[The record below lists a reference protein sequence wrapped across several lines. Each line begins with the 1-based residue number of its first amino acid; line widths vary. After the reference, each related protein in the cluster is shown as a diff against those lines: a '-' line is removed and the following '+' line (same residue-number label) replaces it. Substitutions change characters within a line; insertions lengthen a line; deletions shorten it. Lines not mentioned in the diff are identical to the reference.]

1 MEESQERNGQQS
13 ATQQVGEI
21 IKPVVCNG
29 TVEELL
35 DTVYGL
41 KAVSVTP
48 LNSYDDCNYGIK
60 VEPEWTNPH
69 IKEVAPHGYLMKIIN
84 SMDSKRPEM
93 HHAQH
98 TLMDHLRSKGVPT
111 QQPVPTKKG
120 ELISVRKIYAD
131 KNKTDY
137 AEHIVRLMTFLP
149 GQVLLN
155 YPITT
160 NLLYQS
166 GMFIAKISNAMEGFH
181 HEVFAHFE
189 TKWNLGHILILKDYV
204 FVLKQDE
211 RDLVNKVI
219 QAFEKEFVPLI
230 PNLPKGYIHGDLNE
244 LNLLVMPV
252 EDTKNLQERQYNF
265 TGLIDFQDTTY
276 SCTIYDLAINVAYL
290 TIFTELIDQ
299 LDAPG
304 HILAGYYS
312 LKQLTEDEFNSLKI
326 LIAGRMCQSLVYG
339 AHTHHLDPSDDYVL
353 HTAKKGWNILNR
365 LWSEPQEKLFGRW
378 KMIMENYK

>member
-1 MEESQERNGQQS
+1 LRP
-13 ATQQVGEI
+13 I
-21 IKPVVCNG
+21 VCDG

-35 DTVYGL
+35 EKVYGL
-41 KAVSVTP
+41 KAVSVKQ
-48 LNSYDDCNYGIK
+48 LNSYCDRTYGIK

-69 IKEVAPHGYLMKIIN
+69 IKEIAPHGYLMKIIN
-84 SMDSKRPEM
+84 SVDSKCPEI
-93 HHAQH
+93 HYAQH

-111 QQPVPTKKG
+111 QQPVPTKNG
-120 ELISVRKIYAD
+120 ELLSVQKIYAD
-131 KNKTDY
+131 KNKT
-137 AEHIVRLMTFLP
+137 EHIVRLMTFLP

-166 GMFIAKISNAMEGFH
+166 GIFVANFSKATEGFH
-181 HEVFAHFE
+181 HKVFDNYD
-189 TKWNLGHILILKDYV
+189 TKWNLGNMLILKDYV

-211 RDLVNKVI
+211 RDLVNKII

-244 LNLLVMPV
+244 LNLLVMLV
-252 EDTKNLQERQYNF
+252 EDTKNLPMQERQYNF
-265 TGLIDFQDTTY
+265 TGLIDFRDTTY
-276 SCTIYDLAINVAYL
+276 SYTIYDLAINVAYL

-339 AHTHHLDPSDDYVL
+339 AHTYHLDPTNDYVL
-353 HTAKKGWNILNR
+353 HTAKRGWATLKR
-365 LWSEPQEKLFGRW
+365 LWSEPKEKLFARW
-378 KMIMENYK
+378 KMIMETYE